1 MALEV
6 YGRRNQMRDQEII
19 ALYWGRDETAI
30 QATHQ
35 KYGNY
40 LFTIAYH
47 ILSSREDA
55 EESLNDAY
63 LTVWNTI
70 PPERP
75 RHLPAFLSTIVR
87 QRAIDVYR
95 TRNRQKRR
103 DSQYAL
109 SLEELSDCVSSSGS
123 PEEAVDQ
130 RLLAEAISRYLKTVS
145 RDARDVFLGRYYFM
159 DPIQEIAKYCGFSPS
174 KTKSILYR
182 TRQGLK
188 QYLTEEGFL

>member
-47 ILSSREDA
+47 ILSNREDA

-75 RHLPAFLSTIVR
+75 RHLPAFLT
-87 QRAIDVYR
+87 AFPAAAA
-95 TRNRQKRR
+95 RR
-103 DSQYAL
+103 RPWI
-109 SLEELSDCVSSSGS
+109 SGFW
-123 PEEAVDQ
+123 P
-130 RLLAEAISRYLKTVS
+130 R
-145 RDARDVFLGRYYFM
+145 
-159 DPIQEIAKYCGFSPS
+159 PS
-174 KTKSILYR
+174 AGT
-182 TRQGLK
+182 
-188 QYLTEEGFL
+188 